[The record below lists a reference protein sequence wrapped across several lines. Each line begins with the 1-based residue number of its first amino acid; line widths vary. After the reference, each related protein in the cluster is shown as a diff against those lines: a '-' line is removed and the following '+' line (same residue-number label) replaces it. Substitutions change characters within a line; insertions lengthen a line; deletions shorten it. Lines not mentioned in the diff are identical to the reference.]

1 MLKRLYYKIFKRY
14 RRLALKCCDY
24 HTADRLIRE
33 SAEKPESKRWH
44 IAIPEEDLNQG
55 FNSVFLE
62 RKERITG

>member
-1 MLKRLYYKIFKRY
+1 MLKKLYYKIFKRY

-24 HTADRLIRE
+24 ATADKLIRE
-33 SAEKPESKRWH
+33 SAFGPESERWQL
-44 IAIPEEDLNQG
+44 AIPEEDRNQG